1 MDNKP
6 EISPQLLEKYLQGLC
21 SDHEKNIIEKWYA
34 TLETPGQYLESV
46 AESERNELLENTL
59 KNINQQ
65 IDLEENN
72 TEIRKFPWSRITGI
86 AASILFVLGIFYY
99 QFAPK
104 QSFDS
109 IAANEKVSK
118 KVDLVEFINNES
130 RIVQHQLPDGSTVW
144 MHKNAII
151 IYPKVFAENNRTV
164 KFKGEGFFNVQK
176 NKEKPFSIIS
186 GEMVVKVLGTS
197 FNVKAVS
204 AGKHFEISVVT
215 GRVEVSAPDSE
226 SKTQQV
232 ILKPNQQALFEL
244 ESKKLSFQE
253 MATLQKKE
261 IYQSISITFTHTPL
275 RDAIRQLERKF
286 NISIKLSDPGIAKCR
301 ISGDFEQQPLP
312 AIMDMLCKTL
322 EATYIIKE
330 NTITIQGEPC
340 E

>member
-21 SDHEKNIIEKWYA
+21 SEHEKHIVENWYA
-34 TLETPGQYLESV
+34 GLETPGQYLESV
-46 AESERNELLENTL
+46 PDSEKTELLENTL

-65 IDLEENN
+65 IDREENE
-72 TEIRKFPWSRITGI
+72 TEIRKFPWSRVIGI
-86 AASILFVLGIFYY
+86 AASVLFVLGFFYY

-104 QSFDS
+104 KSADS
-109 IAANEKVSK
+109 ISAIENFEESK
-118 KVDLVEFINNES
+118 DLVEFRNYES

-144 MHKNAII
+144 MHKNATIT
-151 IYPKVFAENNRTV
+151 YPKVFAQNNRTV
-164 KFKGEGFFNVQK
+164 QFKGEGFFNVQK
-176 NKEKPFSIIS
+176 NKKKPFSIIT

-204 AGKHFEISVVT
+204 EGKHFEISVVT
-215 GRVEVSAPDSE
+215 GRVEVSAPDIE
-226 SKTQQV
+226 AKTQQV

-253 MATLQKKE
+253 MAGLQKKE
-261 IYQSISITFTHTPL
+261 IYQPVSITFTDTPL
-275 RDAIRQLERKF
+275 RDAIRQLEKKF
-286 NISIKLSDPGIAKCR
+286 NVSIKLSDPGIAKCR
-301 ISGDFEQQPLP
+301 ISADFEQQPLP

-322 EATYIIKE
+322 EANYIINE

>member
-21 SDHEKNIIEKWYA
+21 SDHEKHLIENWYA
-34 TLETPGQYLESV
+34 SLETSGQYLESV
-46 AESERNELLENTL
+46 PETEKNELLENTL

-65 IDLEENN
+65 IDQEETE
-72 TEIRKFPWSRITGI
+72 TEIRRFPWSRIVGI
-86 AASILFVLGIFYY
+86 AASILLVLGLFYY

-104 QSFDS
+104 KSVDS
-109 IAANEKVSK
+109 ITLNQELSK
-118 KVDLVEFINNES
+118 NIDLVEFKNYQS

-144 MHKNAII
+144 MHENAVIA
-151 IYPKVFAENNRTV
+151 YPKAFAKNNRTV

-176 NKEKPFSIIS
+176 NKQKPFSIIS

-204 AGKHFEISVVT
+204 EGKHFEISVVT
-215 GRVEVSAPDSE
+215 GRVEVSAPDIE
-226 SKTQQV
+226 SKKQQV
-232 ILKPNQQALFEL
+232 ILQPNQQALFEL

-253 MATLQKKE
+253 MAALQKKE
-261 IYQSISITFTHTPL
+261 IYQPVSITFTNTPL
-275 RDAIRQLERKF
+275 HEAIRQLEKKF
-286 NISIKLSDPGIAKCR
+286 NVSIKLSNPGIAKCL
-301 ISGDFEQQPLP
+301 INGDFEQQPLP

-322 EATYIIKE
+322 EANYIINE